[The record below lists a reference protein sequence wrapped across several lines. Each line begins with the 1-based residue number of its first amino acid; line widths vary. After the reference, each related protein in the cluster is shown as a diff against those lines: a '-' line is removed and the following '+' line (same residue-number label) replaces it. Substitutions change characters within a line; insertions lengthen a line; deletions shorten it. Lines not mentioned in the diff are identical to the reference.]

1 MSRNFELMQ
10 HIGQAPESA
19 STPKPRPA
27 FSKTLEKLEKMTTEG
42 VRFALG
48 QVAGKET
55 LTVLERIWASA
66 DRVNDGE

>member
-10 HIGQAPESA
+10 QIGQAPEST
-19 STPKPRPA
+19 STKSRPA
-27 FSKTLEKLEKMTTEG
+27 FSKTLGKLEKMTTDG

-48 QVAGKET
+48 QVAGEET
-55 LTVLERIWASA
+55 LTVVERILASA

>member
-10 HIGQAPESA
+10 QIGQAPT
-19 STPKPRPA
+19 STKSRPA
-27 FSKTLEKLEKMTTEG
+27 FSKTLGKLEKMTTDG

-48 QVAGKET
+48 QVAGEET
-55 LTVLERIWASA
+55 LTVVERILASA